1 MAAAISVSGPK
12 ERMMDKKEL
21 IKTEMIKAGKQLSG
35 ELGYQ
40 KEDN

>member
-1 MAAAISVSGPK
+1 MIAALSVSGPK

-21 IKTEMIKAGKQLSG
+21 IIAEMLKAGKSLSR

-40 KEDN
+40 KEE